1 VRGRSE
7 TIGTLGRAPARQSQQ
22 LPKDPNAPRLPSV
35 PVEPPP
41 PEKGAIRR
49 WLHGAFFDNVGLK
62 FLSVVLAVTVFLL
75 VNDDKDREI
84 TVRVGVGYVLPEDQV
99 LVSDRLDEV
108 RVTLRGPWRRLR
120 HFDERELNRI
130 SVDLRNAPSGE
141 IVFTADMLQMP
152 PGLTVA
158 SISPRSMRVTFDKR
172 SERLVEVAT
181 AVVGRPQHGYH
192 VTEVKATPATVNV
205 RGAQRL
211 LSALS
216 SVRTR
221 EISLDHRTESFSTQI
236 VLEPPDGI
244 AVVGSDVVTVEVKVD
259 QELVVKKL
267 ADVPVHLAGE
277 GIATAKWTVS
287 PPQVE
292 VMLTGPLLAVEKA
305 KETIALSIKVM
316 PSDKVARDAVIVVDG
331 VPTGIGVRVSPER
344 VKLAP
349 VR

>member
-1 VRGRSE
+1 MRGRSQ
-7 TIGTLGRAPARQSQQ
+7 TIGTLGRTPARQSQQ
-22 LPKDPNAPRLPSV
+22 LPTDPKAPRLPRA

-62 FLSVVLAVTVFLL
+62 FLSIVLAVTVFLL

-120 HFDERELNRI
+120 QFDEREINRI

-141 IVFTADMLQMP
+141 IEFTPDMVQVP
-152 PGLTVA
+152 PGLRVGA
-158 SISPRSMRVTFDKR
+158 ISPRSMRVVFDKR
-172 SERLVEVAT
+172 RERLVEVAV
-181 AVVGRPQHGYH
+181 AVVGRPQHGFH
-192 VTEVKATPATVNV
+192 VTEVKATPATINV

-211 LSALS
+211 ISALS
-216 SVRTR
+216 TVRTR
-221 EISLDHRTESFSTQI
+221 EVSLDDRTETFSTQI
-236 VLEPPDGI
+236 ALEPSEGI
-244 AVVGSDVVTVEVKVD
+244 TVVGSDLVTVEVKID

-267 ADVPVHLAGE
+267 GDIPVHLAGE
-277 GIATAKWTVS
+277 GIDTAKWTVS
-287 PPQVE
+287 PAQVE

-316 PSDKVARDAVIVVDG
+316 PGEKAARDAAIVVDG
-331 VPTGIGVRVSPER
+331 VPSGIGVRISPER
-344 VKLAP
+344 VRLAP
-349 VR
+349 AR

>member
-1 VRGRSE
+1 MRQRSD
-7 TIGTLGRAPARQSQQ
+7 TIGTLGRAPARQSQE
-22 LPKDPNAPRLPSV
+22 LPKSRLPSA
-35 PVEPPP
+35 PVDPPP

-62 FLSVVLAVTVFLL
+62 FLSMVLAVTVFLL

-120 HFDERELNRI
+120 QFDERELSRI

-141 IVFTADMLQMP
+141 IVFTPDMIQTP

-172 SERLVEVAT
+172 SERLVEVAP
-181 AVVGRPQHGYH
+181 AVVGRPAHGYR
-192 VTEVKATPATVNV
+192 VTDLKATPTTVNV

-216 SVRTR
+216 SVKTR
-221 EISLDHRTESFSTQI
+221 EIPLDDRTEPFVAQI
-236 VLEPPDGI
+236 ALEPPEGI
-244 AVVGSDVVTVEVKVD
+244 QIIGTDVVQVEVKVD

-267 ADVPVHLAGE
+267 PDVPVHLAGD
-277 GIATAKWTVS
+277 GVDTAKWTIT
-287 PPQVE
+287 PAQVE
-292 VMLTGPLLAVEKA
+292 VMLTGPLLAIEKA
-305 KETIALSIKVM
+305 KDTIALSIKVTGA
-316 PSDKVARDAVIVVDG
+316 DKAARDAVIVVDG
-331 VPTGIGVRVSPER
+331 VPSGIGVRVLPDR

>member
-1 VRGRSE
+1 MRGRTE
-7 TIGTLGRAPARQSQQ
+7 TIGTLGRVPARQSQQ
-22 LPKDPNAPRLPSV
+22 VPKLPQAPI
-35 PVEPPP
+35 EPPP

-49 WLHGAFFDNVGLK
+49 WLHGAFFDNIGLK
-62 FLSVVLAVTVFLL
+62 FLSMVLAFTVFLL

-84 TVRVGVGYVLPEDQV
+84 TVRVGVGYMLPEDQV

-120 HFDERELNRI
+120 HFDEREIDRI

-141 IVFTADMLQMP
+141 IDFTPEMIQAP

-172 SERLVEVAT
+172 SERLVEVAP
-181 AVVGRPQHGYH
+181 AVVGRVQHGYH
-192 VTEVKATPATVNV
+192 VTELKTSPATVNV

-211 LSALS
+211 VSALS

-221 EISLDHRTESFSTQI
+221 EIALDGRTESFIEQI
-236 VLEPPDGI
+236 ALEPPEGI
-244 AVVGSDVVTVEVKVD
+244 QIVGPDIVSVEVKVD

-267 ADVPVHLAGE
+267 ADIPVHLAGD
-277 GIATAKWTVS
+277 GIDTTKWSVT
-287 PPQVE
+287 PAQVE

-305 KETIALSIKVM
+305 KATIALSIIVN
-316 PSDKVARDAVIVVDG
+316 PTDKVAHTADIVIDG
-331 VPTGIGVRVSPER
+331 VPSGIGVRLSPER

-349 VR
+349 VK

>member
-1 VRGRSE
+1 MRNRSE
-7 TIGTLGRAPARQSQQ
+7 TIGRLGRAPARQSQP
-22 LPKDPNAPRLPSV
+22 LPKNLPSP
-35 PVEPPP
+35 PVSPPP
-41 PEKGAIRR
+41 PERGVIRR

-62 FLSVVLAVTVFLL
+62 FLSMVLAVTVFLL

-141 IVFTADMLQMP
+141 ILFTPDMIQTP
-152 PGLTVA
+152 AGLTVA

-172 SERLVEVAT
+172 SERLVEVAP
-181 AVVGRPQHGYH
+181 AVVGRPKHGYH
-192 VTEVKATPATVNV
+192 VIEIKVTPATLNV

-211 LSALS
+211 LSALT

-221 EISLDHRTESFSTQI
+221 EVALDNRTESFVSQV
-236 VLEPPDGI
+236 VLDPPEGI
-244 AVVGSDVVTVEVKVD
+244 QVVGVDTVSVEVKLD
-259 QELVVKKL
+259 QELVAKKL
-267 ADVPVHLAGE
+267 ADIPVHVTGD
-277 GIATAKWTVS
+277 GIDPTKWRVA
-287 PPQVE
+287 PAQVE

-305 KETIALSIKVM
+305 KETLALSVKVV
-316 PSDKVARDAVIVVDG
+316 PGDKAARDAVVVVDG
-331 VPTGIGVRVSPER
+331 VPSGIGVRV
-344 VKLAP
+344 AP
-349 VR
+349 DRLTLTPAR

>member
-1 VRGRSE
+1 MRGRSE

-22 LPKDPNAPRLPSV
+22 LPKGPQLPSA
-35 PVEPPP
+35 PVDPPP
-41 PEKGAIRR
+41 GDKGAIRR

-62 FLSVVLAVTVFLL
+62 FLSMVLAVTVFLL

-120 HFDERELNRI
+120 HFDERELDRI

-141 IVFTADMLQMP
+141 ITFTPDMIQVP
-152 PGLTVA
+152 AGLTVA
-158 SISPRSMRVTFDKR
+158 SITPRSMRVMFDKR
-172 SERLVEVAT
+172 SERLVEVAP

-192 VTEVKATPATVNV
+192 VTELKATPATVNV

-211 LSALS
+211 VSALS

-221 EISLDHRTESFSTQI
+221 EIALDDRTESFATQV
-236 VLEPPDGI
+236 VLEPPEGI
-244 AVVGSDVVTVEVKVD
+244 QIIGSDLVTVEVKLD
-259 QELVVKKL
+259 QELVAKKL
-267 ADVPVHLAGE
+267 VDIPVHLAGE
-277 GIATAKWTVS
+277 GIDASKWRVT
-287 PPQVE
+287 PAQVE
-292 VMLTGPLLAVEKA
+292 VMLTGPLLTVEKA
-305 KETIALSIKVM
+305 KETLSLSIKVL
-316 PSDKVARDAVIVVDG
+316 PTDKTARAADVVVDG
-331 VPTGIGVRVSPER
+331 VPSGIGVRVSPER